1 MPLLIQSGLYYK
13 GEEMYTDTTAE
24 WRLLSTLIDS
34 PEILHSVTKEIFTE
48 ERQDIFDAMKSAY
61 IKYGEL
67 TYEGL
72 RLALK
77 GNIPPQITSGV
88 VANQKAIIDELV
100 LVARRRQLR
109 LASQE
114 LETQSK
120 QFEPDESSILKALS
134 FEPLAPNADYTITP
148 GAQRMLGDLFRKT
161 NGQYQFV
168 HTGLKFLDS
177 MLGGEWMPKTLTVLM
192 AKPGTGK
199 TALVGQSMLEM
210 ALKHNIPSMLLSLE
224 MAKEQL
230 VLRWVS
236 YMLEIDSTNLLIG
249 RINAEQ
255 RNLVEEAVIKLQQ
268 LPISVI
274 DNPSIKLDQIKKEIK
289 DFAQRGGR
297 VVFLDYIQIV
307 NHFNTGLRNYDLGEV
322 AQALKESAKQNDVA
336 IIALSQMNKGGGGL
350 DGIRDSG
357 EISQIADTVIE
368 LSPIDE
374 FVDDTG
380 MRGISIQFHKNR
392 NGRLGTS
399 SVAFNGAFQKF
410 LV

>member
-1 MPLLIQSGLYYK
+1 
-13 GEEMYTDTTAE
+13 MYTDITAE
-24 WRLLSTLIDS
+24 WRLLSSIIDN
-34 PEILHSVTKEIFTE
+34 PEILHSITKEIFTDD
-48 ERQDIFDAMKSAY
+48 RQFILESMRGAY

-72 RLALK
+72 RIALK
-77 GNIPPQITSGV
+77 GNIPPELTSGV
-88 VANQKAIIDELV
+88 VANQRALIDELV
-100 LVARRRQLR
+100 LVARRRQL
-109 LASQE
+109 LEASRE
-114 LETQSK
+114 LEAQSK
-120 QFEPDESSILKALS
+120 RFEPDESMINRALE
-134 FEPLAPNADYTITP
+134 FQPLAPSSDSTIIP
-148 GAQRMLGDLFRKT
+148 GAQRMLGDLFRKS

-168 HTGLKFLDS
+168 RTGLKFLDT
-177 MLGGEWMPKTLTVLM
+177 MLGGEWMPKTLSVLM

-210 ALKHNIPSMLLSLE
+210 AERYGIPSLLISLE

-236 YMLEIDSTNLLIG
+236 YMLEIDSSNLLVG
-249 RINAEQ
+249 RITAEQ
-255 RNLVEEAVIKLQQ
+255 RSKVEAAVMHLQQ

-274 DNPSIKLDQIKKEIK
+274 DTPTIKLDQIRKEIK
-289 DFAQRGGR
+289 DFATQGGK

-322 AQALKESAKQNDVA
+322 AQTLKECAKENNIAVV
-336 IIALSQMNKGGGGL
+336 ALSQMNKGKDGGL
-350 DGIRDSG
+350 DSVRDSG

-380 MRGISIQFHKNR
+380 MRGISIKFHKNR
-392 NGRLGTS
+392 NGRLGTA
-399 SVAFNGAFQKF
+399 SVTFNGAFQKF
-410 LV
+410 IA

>member
-1 MPLLIQSGLYYK
+1 MMSGLKYK
-13 GEEMYTDTTAE
+13 GEHMYTDVTAE
-24 WRLLSTLIDS
+24 WRLLSSIIDS
-34 PEILHSVTKEIFTE
+34 PEVLHLITKEIFTE
-48 ERQDIFDAMKSAY
+48 ERQDILESMREAY

-72 RLALK
+72 RLALR
-77 GNIPPQITSGV
+77 GSIPPELTSGV
-88 VANQKAIIDELV
+88 VANQRALIDELV
-100 LVARRRQLR
+100 LVARRRQL
-109 LASQE
+109 LYASRE
-114 LETQSK
+114 LEAQSK
-120 QFEPDESSILKALS
+120 RFEPDEPEIQRVLE
-134 FEPLAPNADYTITP
+134 FQPLAPSADSTIIP
-148 GAQRMLGDLFRKT
+148 GAQRMLGDLFRKA

-177 MLGGEWMPKTLTVLM
+177 MLGGEWMPKTLTILM

-210 ALKHNIPSMLLSLE
+210 ALKYNIPSLLISLE

-236 YMLEIDSTNLLIG
+236 YMLEIDSANLLVG
-249 RINAEQ
+249 RITSEQ
-255 RNLVEEAVIKLQQ
+255 RRLVEDAVVKLQQ
-268 LPISVI
+268 LPIHVI
-274 DNPSIKLDQIKKEIK
+274 DAPTIKLDQIKKEIK
-289 DFAQRGGR
+289 DFALNGGK

-322 AQALKESAKQNDVA
+322 AQALKESAKENNIAVV
-336 IIALSQMNKGGGGL
+336 ALSQMNKGKDGGL
-350 DGIRDSG
+350 DSVRDSG
-357 EISQIADTVIE
+357 EISQISDTVIE

-380 MRGISIQFHKNR
+380 VRGVSIKFHKNR

-399 SVAFNGAFQKF
+399 SVLFNGAFQKF
-410 LV
+410 TV

>member
-1 MPLLIQSGLYYK
+1 MRTGQKYK
-13 GEEMYTDTTAE
+13 GERMYTDITAE
-24 WRLLSTLIDS
+24 WRLLASIVDN
-34 PEILHSVTKEIFTE
+34 PEVMHSITKEIFTE
-48 ERQDIFDAMKSAY
+48 ERQFILEAMRGAY

-77 GNIPPQITSGV
+77 GDVPAELTSGV
-88 VANQKAIIDELV
+88 VANQRALIDELV
-100 LVARRRQLR
+100 LVARRRQL
-109 LASQE
+109 LQASRE
-114 LETQSK
+114 LEIQSK
-120 QFEPDESSILKALS
+120 RFEPDESVINQALE
-134 FEPLAPNADYTITP
+134 FEPLAPTSDSTIVP
-148 GAQRMLGDLFRKT
+148 GAQRMLGDLFRKA

-168 HTGLKFLDS
+168 HTGLKFLDT

-210 ALKHNIPSMLLSLE
+210 ALRYNIPSLLISLE

-230 VLRWVS
+230 VMRWVS
-236 YMLEIDSTNLLIG
+236 YMLEIDSANLLIG
-249 RINAEQ
+249 RITTQQ
-255 RNLVEEAVIKLQQ
+255 RQQIEDAVIKLQQ
-268 LPISVI
+268 LPIHVI
-274 DNPSIKLDQIKKEIK
+274 DTPTIKLDQIKKEIK
-289 DFAQRGGR
+289 DFAMAGGK

-322 AQALKESAKQNDVA
+322 AQALKESAKENNIAV
-336 IIALSQMNKGGGGL
+336 IALSQMNKGKDGGL
-350 DGIRDSG
+350 DSVRDSG
-357 EISQIADTVIE
+357 EISQISDTVIE

-380 MRGISIQFHKNR
+380 MRGISIKFHKNR

-399 SVAFNGAFQKF
+399 SAAFNGAFQKF
-410 LV
+410 IA

>member
-1 MPLLIQSGLYYK
+1 
-13 GEEMYTDTTAE
+13 
-24 WRLLSTLIDS
+24 
-34 PEILHSVTKEIFTE
+34 LHSITKEIFTD
-48 ERQDIFDAMKSAY
+48 ERQEILESMREAY

-72 RLALK
+72 RLALR
-77 GNIPPQITSGV
+77 GSIPPELTSGV
-88 VANQKAIIDELV
+88 VANQRALIDELV
-100 LVARRRQLR
+100 LVARRRQLMYAAR
-109 LASQE
+109 E
-114 LETQSK
+114 LEVQSK
-120 QFEPDESSILKALS
+120 RFEPDEAEIQRALE
-134 FEPLAPNADYTITP
+134 FQPLAPTADSTIIP
-148 GAQRMLGDLFRKT
+148 GAQRMLGDLFRKA

-177 MLGGEWMPKTLTVLM
+177 MLGGEWMPKTLTILM

-210 ALKHNIPSMLLSLE
+210 ALRYNIPSLLISLE

-236 YMLEIDSTNLLIG
+236 YMLEIDSANLLIG
-249 RINAEQ
+249 RITAEQ
-255 RNLVEEAVIKLQQ
+255 RRLVEDAVVKLQQ
-268 LPISVI
+268 LPIHVI
-274 DNPSIKLDQIKKEIK
+274 DTPTIKLDQIKKEIK
-289 DFAQRGGR
+289 DFAIAGGK

-322 AQALKESAKQNDVA
+322 AQALKESAKENNIAVV
-336 IIALSQMNKGGGGL
+336 ALSQMNKGKDGGL
-350 DGIRDSG
+350 DSVRDSG
-357 EISQIADTVIE
+357 EISQISDTVIE

-380 MRGISIQFHKNR
+380 MRGVSIKFHKNR

-399 SVAFNGAFQKF
+399 SVVFNGAFQKF
-410 LV
+410 TV